1 MENNLSLPAK
11 NKVPD
16 IKVDQF
22 ESQESNI
29 ICHYNFTMTA
39 NVPHKT
45 QFTIKLGSQ
54 TAFVVEV

>member
-1 MENNLSLPAK
+1 MGNNLSLPAK

-16 IKVDQF
+16 IKANQF
-22 ESQESNI
+22 ESRESNI
-29 ICHYNFTMTA
+29 ICHYNFTMIA

-45 QFTIKLGSQ
+45 RFTIKLGSQ